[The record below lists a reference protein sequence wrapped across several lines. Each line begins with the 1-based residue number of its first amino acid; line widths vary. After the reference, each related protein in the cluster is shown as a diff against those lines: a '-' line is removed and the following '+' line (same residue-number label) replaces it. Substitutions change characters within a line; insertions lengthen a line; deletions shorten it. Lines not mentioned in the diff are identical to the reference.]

1 MEYDENELK
10 MVIGSCEIGYEEQ
23 LYEFIYKLFMG
34 KLNALAQWCLKI
46 AQCENK
52 KLLGLRQKQRRLQP
66 KATLLLKVRVPI
78 LPKGG

>member
-46 AQCENK
+46 ALILRHSAKTKSSWVYGKNK
-52 KLLGLRQKQRRLQP
+52 EGCNPKPHYFLR
-66 KATLLLKVRVPI
+66 
-78 LPKGG
+78 